1 MIFTTN
7 ITVGKLPGRVRVV
20 PKSCW
25 KDSKSYSDRPE
36 VELGVFRSG
45 YGHTLSHVLVYTK
58 SYSDIP
64 LVMLYRPLAVL
75 YSFLGMKNSNI

>member
-7 ITVGKLPGRVRVV
+7 IAVGKLSGRVSVV

-25 KDSKSYSDRPE
+25 KDSKSYSDIPE

-45 YGHTLSHVLVYTK
+45 YGQK
-58 SYSDIP
+58 
-64 LVMLYRPLAVL
+64 
-75 YSFLGMKNSNI
+75 